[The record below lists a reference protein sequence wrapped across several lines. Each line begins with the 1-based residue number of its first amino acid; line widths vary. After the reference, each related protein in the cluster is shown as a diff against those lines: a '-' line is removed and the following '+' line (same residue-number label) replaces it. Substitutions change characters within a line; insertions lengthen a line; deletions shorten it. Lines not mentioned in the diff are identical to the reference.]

1 MGCSHVLHFSQ
12 RVVTLQ
18 SSWSLGGSSSKRPF
32 PFQTNH
38 VAMKP
43 AAHPLRR
50 PTPPA
55 ASPPPPP
62 SPSPFASPSLP
73 LPSAVLPPKKR
84 RVFQTPRR
92 AATPIPPPPPLPALA
107 RLAAGADS
115 PAVPA
120 PIPMPPAGA
129 AASLLVAKKPPLRPT
144 GKPPLPPRP
153 LPKKPSSPPPPPPAA
168 DEKPST
174 PPLTDV
180 AAESATPR
188 KVRNYRRKIS
198 HKGAIAAAPAAAAA
212 EASAAAG
219 ALHPGDVRESMDSL
233 GDRNAGWDGVGDK
246 DRILG
251 ETEGEKPVTG
261 FSAVVACEALLGKK
275 RERGGSWAGKTEDC
289 VAPEMGK
296 VVSKSDEEGGE
307 EGMSEEQRRMA
318 TEVFVGGL
326 DKNAKEADVRA
337 AMAMAGEVAEVRMVM
352 DHARVQKNKGFC
364 FVRYREA
371 EQARKAIEEFGHVKI
386 CTSLCRIAAIGRN
399 ESNDK
404 IFLGNIDK
412 TWKKQDIMELLQ
424 KIGIENINTVILKD
438 DCNKPGY
445 NRGYA
450 HLELESTKDAQMA
463 YKKLSRKG
471 VFGRS
476 LNITVAWA
484 EPSTDPDDK
493 EMQKVKSV
501 FAEGIPDSWGR
512 AKVAEIFKRY
522 GKVQH
527 VVLPCDMRSATSN
540 DIAYIHYAT
549 REAAILCIESFDG
562 QELTETDSKVNI
574 KVSLARP
581 FRKGKQNK
589 EDHKFKPYPI
599 LHTPAMY
606 SREKRVFSKMGD
618 DSSSFTRHNP
628 RARHESSTYDMPT
641 SRYSVSPHSVAGYS
655 LPYHHGSIN
664 FLPDSNYGVT
674 EPWCGSMMRQPG
686 YHQLGQAHGSRHKQ
700 KY

>member
-1 MGCSHVLHFSQ
+1 
-12 RVVTLQ
+12 
-18 SSWSLGGSSSKRPF
+18 
-32 PFQTNH
+32 
-38 VAMKP
+38 MKP

-129 AASLLVAKKPPLRPT
+129 AASLPVAKKPSLRPT

-153 LPKKPSSPPPPPPAA
+153 PPKKPSSLPPPPPAA

-198 HKGAIAAAPAAAAA
+198 HKGAIAAAPAAAAG

-219 ALHPGDVRESMDSL
+219 ALHPGDGRESMDSL
-233 GDRNAGWDGVGDK
+233 GDQNAGWDGVVDK
-246 DRILG
+246 DQILG
-251 ETEGEKPVTG
+251 ETAGEKPVTG
-261 FSAVVACEALLGKK
+261 FSAVAACEALLGKK

-296 VVSKSDEEGGE
+296 VMSKSEEGGE
-307 EGMSEEQRRMA
+307 EGMSEEQRRLA

-352 DHARVQKNKGFC
+352 DAWAKKNKGFC

-371 EQARKAIEEFGHVKI
+371 EQATKAIEEFGHVKI
-386 CTSLCRIAAIGRN
+386 M
-399 ESNDK
+399 K
-404 IFLGNIDK
+404 
-412 TWKKQDIMELLQ
+412 LLQ
-424 KIGIENINTVILKD
+424 KIGIENINTVILKA

-522 GKVQH
+522 GKVEH

-549 REAAILCIESFDG
+549 REAALLCIESFDG
-562 QELTETDSKVNI
+562 QELTETDSKDFHI
-574 KVSLARP
+574 SGGS
-581 FRKGKQNK
+581 FMS
-589 EDHKFKPYPI
+589 EPYPI

-606 SREKRVFSKMGD
+606 SREKRVFSKLGD

-628 RARHESSTYDMPT
+628 RARHESSTYAMST
-641 SRYSVSPHSVAGYS
+641 SRLIADEDDNPDWF
-655 LPYHHGSIN
+655 GS
-664 FLPDSNYGVT
+664 
-674 EPWCGSMMRQPG
+674 
-686 YHQLGQAHGSRHKQ
+686 
-700 KY
+700 